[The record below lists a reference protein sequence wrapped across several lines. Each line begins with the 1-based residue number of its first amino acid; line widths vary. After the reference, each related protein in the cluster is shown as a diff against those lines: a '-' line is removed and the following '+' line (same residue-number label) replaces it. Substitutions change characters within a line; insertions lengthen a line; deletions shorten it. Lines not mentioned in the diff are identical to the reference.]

1 MQILKCKT
9 RYFYEKILMTSVSAW
24 LLMGS
29 VAQAE
34 DEQWYAG
41 AEEFLILLGIEQ
53 SEGSVLKLQNEFKSG
68 VGFAGIRMPVAESVD
83 FNVKYLYMSELNSD
97 FTDFAGD
104 RFEANYDV
112 HDFGVSFTY
121 YYGAKKKTKL
131 RKKPQ
136 PIMAA
141 EPAPKPAPKLTP
153 VV

>member
-1 MQILKCKT
+1 
-9 RYFYEKILMTSVSAW
+9 MTVA
-24 LLMGS
+24 GS
-29 VAQAE
+29 TLPYGGGSDTDLAYQA
-34 DEQWYAG
+34 
-41 AEEFLILLGIEQ
+41 
-53 SEGSVLKLQNEFKSG
+53 
-68 VGFAGIRMPVAESVD
+68 FAGLRVPVAESVD
-83 FNVKYLYMSELNSD
+83 FTVKYRYMSKVNAN
-97 FTDFAGD
+97 FTDRAGD